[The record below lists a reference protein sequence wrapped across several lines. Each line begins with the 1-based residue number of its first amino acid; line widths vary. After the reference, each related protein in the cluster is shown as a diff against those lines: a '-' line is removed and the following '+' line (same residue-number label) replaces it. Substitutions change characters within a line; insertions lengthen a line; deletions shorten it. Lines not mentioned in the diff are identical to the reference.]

1 MIRRTKKRRAAE
13 FHVIAKR
20 EAAAYTIRHLGSD
33 RPLTLKPEP
42 ILKWSNPVKGS
53 IYGDV
58 FIWTENGRPEAVAS
72 IYKWYSPHT
81 HRANEFH
88 SLALDKLI
96 GERDGVPV
104 WNPSRPGLELKPIPA
119 APVPADSA
127 AARLRQMR
135 TLAQEFTG
143 SQTSRQRMKRDM
155 RLLTE
160 PVYRYE
166 NTKGDLIDAGL
177 FVFVVATDPDAF
189 LLIEAHRTKSG
200 AAESALR
207 RDSNVYRDSG
217 NRSPRSR
224 GLERAGTPLVASVGW
239 QRAVLYLPLRS
250 RPGGTVRTTR
260 RRPSRERMSM
270 TVNWPPG
277 RKSRAHAP
285 ATDQAKGRQRGIE
298 VSSSPRA
305 MLTSRSRGCQARRC
319 RLELT
324 LDSSRR
330 ALYPGPQ
337 DCALLGRA
345 PIKSANDPQAR

>member
-1 MIRRTKKRRAAE
+1 MTSRSTLRMLLVTASVFAMASPLWGDDPKDEKTRTAQ

-20 EAAAYTIRHLGSD
+20 EAAAYTIHHLGSD

-42 ILKWSNPVKGS
+42 ILKWSNPVRGS

-104 WNPSRPGLELKPIPA
+104 WTPSRPGLELKPIPA
-119 APVPADSA
+119 APVSADSA

-143 SQTSRQRMKRDM
+143 SQTGRQRMKRDM

-160 PVYRYE
+160 PLYRYE
-166 NTKGDLIDAGL
+166 NTKGELIDGGL

-189 LLIEAHRTKSG
+189 LLIEVRRTKGG
-200 AAESALR
+200 AAEWRFGAARMYTETVGIAHRGREVWNAPELPWSQVW
-207 RDSNVYRDSG
+207 DG
-217 NRSPRSR
+217 NEPYWIFRFDLAP
-224 GLERAGTPLVASVGW
+224 GER
-239 QRAVLYLPLRS
+239 
-250 RPGGTVRTTR
+250 
-260 RRPSRERMSM
+260 
-270 TVNWPPG
+270 
-277 RKSRAHAP
+277 
-285 ATDQAKGRQRGIE
+285 
-298 VSSSPRA
+298 
-305 MLTSRSRGCQARRC
+305 
-319 RLELT
+319 
-324 LDSSRR
+324 
-330 ALYPGPQ
+330 
-337 DCALLGRA
+337 
-345 PIKSANDPQAR
+345 

>member
-1 MIRRTKKRRAAE
+1 MISRSTLRMLLVTASVFAMASPLWGDDPKDEKTRAAE

-96 GERDGVPV
+96 GKRDGVPV
-104 WNPSRPGLELKPIPA
+104 WTPSRPGLELKPIPA

-135 TLAQEFTG
+135 TLAREFTG
-143 SQTSRQRMKRDM
+143 HQTSRQRVKRDM

-160 PVYRYE
+160 PLYRYE
-166 NTKGDLIDAGL
+166 NTKGDLIDGGL

-189 LLIEAHRTKSG
+189 LLIEAHRTKGG
-200 AAESALR
+200 AAEWRFGATR
-207 RDSNVYRDSG
+207 MYT
-217 NRSPRSR
+217 
-224 GLERAGTPLVASVGW
+224 ESVGIAHRGREIW
-239 QRAVLYLPLRS
+239 KAPELPWSQVWDGNEPYCIFRFDLA
-250 RPGGTVRTTR
+250 PGE
-260 RRPSRERMSM
+260 P
-270 TVNWPPG
+270 
-277 RKSRAHAP
+277 
-285 ATDQAKGRQRGIE
+285 
-298 VSSSPRA
+298 
-305 MLTSRSRGCQARRC
+305 
-319 RLELT
+319 
-324 LDSSRR
+324 
-330 ALYPGPQ
+330 
-337 DCALLGRA
+337 
-345 PIKSANDPQAR
+345 